1 MCKCLKFISNILDS
15 NIFGMNTIENESKEC
30 VICLEKE
37 NQSNKLIHIDKYIY
51 NRACTCNYY
60 IHENC
65 FISWRTSHYYRGI
78 NNEMNCL
85 ICNSIGKLYAP
96 QYKVNNIG
104 FFEMV
109 WLFLCY
115 TR

>member
-1 MCKCLKFISNILDS
+1 MCKCLKFISNIFDS
-15 NIFGMNTIENESKEC
+15 NIFGMNTIENNSEEC

-85 ICNSIGKLYAP
+85 ICNSIGKLYA
-96 QYKVNNIG
+96 QEHNEHLIG
-104 FFEMV
+104 FFEMF